1 MTLAE
6 MLNAANSVS
15 SNIEIKNTEYT
26 PLPAG
31 EYIVAVTSSTG
42 PFASKRANPNNPNE
56 FGQFLKLEFTVIEG
70 QYANRKL
77 WMNNNILV
85 YPKSSSEDDIRKAQ
99 TSIAMGAKEREVIL
113 ASLGKTAI
121 TAAEELI
128 GATIKVKVVVVKDAF
143 KEDGS
148 MKNEIKAIL
157 PANAATPSPS
167 IATTTPKTTTTA
179 KAKMPWEK

>member
-15 SNIEIKNTEYT
+15 SNIEIENIEYR

-31 EYIVAVTSSTG
+31 EYIVAVTNSTG

-56 FGQFLKLEFTVIEG
+56 FGQFLKLEFTIIEG
-70 QYANRKL
+70 QYTNRKL

-99 TSIAMGAKEREVIL
+99 MAIAMGAKEREVIL
-113 ASLGKTAI
+113 TSIGKTAI
-121 TAAEELI
+121 TTAEELI

-143 KEDGS
+143 REDGS

-157 PANAATPSPS
+157 PAGTPTTIAPASATPK
-167 IATTTPKTTTTA
+167 ATTTA

>member
-15 SNIEIKNTEYT
+15 STVEVSNNDYSPI
-26 PLPAG
+26 PAG
-31 EYIVAVTSSTG
+31 EYVVAVSNSTG
-42 PFASKRANPNNPNE
+42 PFASKRANINNPNE
-56 FGQFLKLEFTVIEG
+56 FGQYLKWEFMVIEG

-85 YPKSSSEDDIRKAQ
+85 YPKSASEDDIRKAQ
-99 TSIAMGAKEREVIL
+99 TAIAMGAKEREVIL

-121 TAAEELI
+121 TAAEEMI
-128 GATIKVKVVVVKDAF
+128 GATVKVKVAIVNDTYKG
-143 KEDGS
+143 DGS

-157 PANAATPSPS
+157 PANASTPSPS
-167 IATTTPKTTTTA
+167 IATTTPKATTTA